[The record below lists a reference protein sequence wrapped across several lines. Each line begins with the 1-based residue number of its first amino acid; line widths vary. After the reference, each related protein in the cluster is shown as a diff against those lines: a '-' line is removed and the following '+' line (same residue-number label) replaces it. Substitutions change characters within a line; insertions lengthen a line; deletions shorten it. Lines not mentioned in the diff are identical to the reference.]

1 MLKQKKTF
9 WELTWKL
16 ELFTSLIPI
25 PSFVYFIAFL
35 GGVEKQHT
43 STVFLTG
50 LLCGGYTVV
59 WGILVRY
66 FRLKK
71 IFRDIDSF
79 RQGLL
84 DSDAAGRLKLQ
95 ILRYPFAE
103 SRTIVE
109 RWVAGHISGF
119 ILFRLIAGFLPFKTF
134 MVETYSLIFVL
145 PISYMVYLTVTEN
158 TMRNILLNEELI
170 QISLPETVKPPYL
183 GYFRRILFSIA
194 SVALIPISIFGYFLY
209 ASMTKDFQF
218 ENPILHISALS
229 MLSVFSM
236 FVVSYAVANSLKTGL
251 FSTNAALEQLGKG
264 NLFVEASYASSDEFG
279 LQGSLLKEVIMNLRN
294 MYDEVMSLN
303 ANLEKKV
310 QQRTKELSM
319 TLEQV
324 TELKK
329 QQDGDYFLTSLLLSP
344 LSGKKGISESVK
356 AEIIV
361 SQKKK
366 FDFKKWKSEIGGDFC
381 RTEQIQM
388 NGKVY
393 TIAVNADAMGKS
405 MQGAGGAIVL
415 GAVFDTIIKRSHG
428 LEISPEKWL
437 KDCFTELHSV
447 FISFE
452 GSMLVSAVICIIEE
466 DTGLMCYI
474 NAEHPFVILH
484 RDERSEF
491 IDTECIY
498 RKLGTELTKEMVFVR
513 THQFHMNDRILLGSD
528 GRDDLVFPDTGEM
541 NSDPEL
547 FLKICQESNCD
558 VYSIAEFIKNNYEM
572 TDDFSLLS
580 LEYRKQTAA
589 DIWKKEDIQDDA
601 CFYENPLLLLRQYEE
616 GVIQNP
622 YSLRKIIV
630 PLIQKKNFSG
640 AEKAASIFTGLIPSD
655 TEALFLLSYIYRKKG
670 NFLKAAEVGER
681 IRCREPVHI
690 RNLWNLGECYFET
703 GAQEKLKKLINI
715 LSVLE
720 LTVPVKYYKKWN
732 RFLETGLE
740 TVYED

>member
-1 MLKQKKTF
+1 MLKLKKTF

-35 GGVEKQHT
+35 GGVEKEHT
-43 STVFLTG
+43 VSVFISG
-50 LLCGGYTVV
+50 LVCGIYTVL
-59 WGILVRY
+59 WGVSVRY
-66 FRLKK
+66 FRLRK
-71 IFRDIDSF
+71 IFEGIDNF

-84 DSDAAGRLKLQ
+84 DSEAAGSLKLK
-95 ILRYPFAE
+95 ILKYPFAE
-103 SRTIVE
+103 GRTIVE

-119 ILFRLIAGFLPFKTF
+119 ILFRLMTGILPLKTF
-134 MVETYSLIFVL
+134 LVETYSLVFVL

-158 TMRNILLNEELI
+158 IMRNILLNEELI
-170 QISLPETVKPPYL
+170 QIDLPGKSKPPYL

-229 MLSVFSM
+229 LLSIFSM

-251 FSTNAALEQLGKG
+251 FSTNSALEQLGKG
-264 NLFVEASYASSDEFG
+264 NLFVEASHASSDEFG
-279 LQGSLLKEVIMNLRN
+279 LQGSLLKEVIQNLRN

-303 ANLEKKV
+303 TNLEKKV
-310 QQRTKELSM
+310 QQRTKELSL

-329 QQDGDYFLTSLLLSP
+329 QQDGDYFLTSLLLNP
-344 LSGKKGISESVK
+344 LSGRKGISESVIT
-356 AEIIV
+356 EIVV

-381 RTEQIQM
+381 RTEQVRM
-388 NGKVY
+388 NDRSYV
-393 TIAVNADAMGKS
+393 IAVNADAMGKS

-437 KDCFTELHSV
+437 KNCFAELHSV
-447 FISFE
+447 FVSFQ
-452 GSMLVSAVICIIEE
+452 GSMLVSASICIIEE

-474 NAEHPFVILH
+474 NAEHPYIILH
-484 RDERSEF
+484 RDEKSEF
-491 IDTECIY
+491 LDTECIY
-498 RKLGTELTKEMVFVR
+498 RKLGTELTKEMLFVR
-513 THQFHMNDRILLGSD
+513 THQLQMNDRILFGSD
-528 GRDDLVFPDTGEM
+528 GRDDLIFPDSGEM

-547 FLKICQESNCD
+547 FLKICEKKNCD
-558 VYSIAEFIKNNYEM
+558 IQDITHYIKDNYEI

-580 LEYRKQTAA
+580 LEYRRQTVS
-589 DIWKKEDIQDDA
+589 DVWKKDDIQDDDY
-601 CFYENPLLLLRQYEE
+601 FYENPLSILSQYEE

-622 YSLRKIIV
+622 FALRKIIV
-630 PLIQKKNFSG
+630 PLIQKKNFSS
-640 AEKAASIFTGLIPSD
+640 AERAAFIFTNLLPSD
-655 TEALFLLSYIYRKKG
+655 TEALFLLSYIYRKTGKYE
-670 NFLKAAEVGER
+670 NSAEVGER

-703 GAQEKLKKLINI
+703 GALEKLKKLINV

-732 RFLETGLE
+732 RFLEAGLDK
-740 TVYED
+740 VDED